1 MQRKLWT
8 IRRLNKLGASRDD
21 LIEVYTKQIRSIS
34 EFAVPVWN
42 SSLTG
47 DEIISIERIQKSAL
61 HIILDEDYNSYNSA
75 LKTVGLTKLSQR
87 RRKICLNFAKKCQ
100 KNPKFTN
107 WFRPN
112 PKVGGRTQQPKF
124 CPAVSKTSRFEKSP
138 ISDLINLLNNQ

>member
-1 MQRKLWT
+1 M
-8 IRRLNKLGASRDD
+8 GASRDD

-75 LKTVGLTKLSQR
+75 LKTVGLTKLS
-87 RRKICLNFAKKCQ
+87 
-100 KNPKFTN
+100 
-107 WFRPN
+107 
-112 PKVGGRTQQPKF
+112 
-124 CPAVSKTSRFEKSP
+124 
-138 ISDLINLLNNQ
+138 